1 MQAKVL
7 EESSLLWAV
16 VQMVGLANFYTY
28 FMPEGEEGVET
39 VVKQPRKDGVKAD
52 SK

>member
-7 EESSLLWAV
+7 EDSSLLWAV
-16 VQMVGLANFYTY
+16 VQVVGLANFYNY
-28 FMPEGEEGVET
+28 FMPAEVVDT
-39 VVKQPRKDGVKAD
+39 VVKPPRKDGVTAG

>member
-1 MQAKVL
+1 M
-7 EESSLLWAV
+7 LWAV

-39 VVKQPRKDGVKAD
+39 VVKPPRKDGVKAD

>member
-16 VQMVGLANFYTY
+16 VQIVGLANFYTY
-28 FMPEGEEGVET
+28 FMPEGVET
-39 VVKQPRKDGVKAD
+39 VVVRAD